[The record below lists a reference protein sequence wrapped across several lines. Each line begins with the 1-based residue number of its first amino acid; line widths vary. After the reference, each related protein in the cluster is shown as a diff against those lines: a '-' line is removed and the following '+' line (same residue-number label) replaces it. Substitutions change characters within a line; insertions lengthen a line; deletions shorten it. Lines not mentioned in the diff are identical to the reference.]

1 MRRVLGRTFHNHH
14 DESKDERS
22 VRGDSSARGNQEQI
36 CEIIV
41 EGGKICSVKNK
52 EQVTGLHQGG
62 STESISL

>member
-1 MRRVLGRTFHNHH
+1 MRRVLGRRFHNHH

-41 EGGKICSVKNK
+41 VRREDLQCE
-52 EQVTGLHQGG
+52 EQGT
-62 STESISL
+62 S